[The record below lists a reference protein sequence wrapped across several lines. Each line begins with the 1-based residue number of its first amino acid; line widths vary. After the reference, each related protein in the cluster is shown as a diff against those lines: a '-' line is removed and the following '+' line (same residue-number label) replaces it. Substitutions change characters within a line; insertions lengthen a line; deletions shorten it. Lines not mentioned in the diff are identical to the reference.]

1 MAELMVLRDTAV
13 VDAGPIDSSTMIDLG
28 FSGAGDPDWTD
39 ERPRVSARV
48 VVAWVLALV
57 CLLGL
62 RTAVSAEPGPGDLLW
77 TLSVGSQ
84 VSMMGGTDVVYLV
97 DRVEPPLLVALDS
110 RTGGRR
116 WQLDVPRIPYRVSD
130 LGRGVDA
137 VLLREPT
144 GPSAGQTDAT
154 ILVDRA
160 TGVILARHA
169 GRPVRRTG
177 WLVLFEERERR
188 CDDGSAR
195 CREVTALD
203 LPTGTDRWRLRLPP
217 GGRLAADW
225 STPTRF
231 ATMGP
236 DASITVRDVATS
248 AAVVST
254 PGVDADGSGAWRSAF
269 VADLLVVGKT
279 ESVATDL
286 YAYRA
291 SDLTRMWTLRLPR
304 YSPPPDAEVG
314 PLDLRTCGG
323 FVCVSDGAG
332 TAVLDAATGGVQFR
346 TPLTVVTRLG
356 GGVLVA
362 SSHVSLRG
370 ALGATAA
377 DLSAL
382 DSDTGDVLT
391 SLPSAR
397 LSDAAAGGNSTPTGE
412 PAVLLT
418 FAERRTGFAVMASDG
433 RLSQLFSVDYTDLRC
448 AVGPAVV
455 ACLDDD
461 GVLRAWRLSA

>member
-1 MAELMVLRDTAV
+1 MVLRDTAV
-13 VDAGPIDSSTMIDLG
+13 VEAGPIDSSAMIDLG
-28 FSGAGDPDWTD
+28 LSEAWDPDWTD
-39 ERPRVSARV
+39 ERPQLSARV
-48 VVAWVLALV
+48 VVAWILAFV

-62 RTAVSAEPGPGDLLW
+62 RTAVSVETGPGDLLW

-97 DRVEPPLLVALDS
+97 DWVEPPLLVALDS

-116 WQLDVPRIPYRVSD
+116 WQLDIPRVPYRVSD
-130 LGRGVDA
+130 LGRGIDA

-160 TGVILARHA
+160 TGVVLARHA
-169 GRPVRRTG
+169 GRPVRLTG
-177 WLVLFEERERR
+177 RLVLFEERERR
-188 CDDGSAR
+188 CDNGSAR

-203 LPTGTDRWRLRLPP
+203 LTTGTDLWRLRLPL
-217 GGRLAADW
+217 GGRLPADW
-225 STPTRF
+225 STPARF
-231 ATMGP
+231 ATIGP
-236 DASITVRDVATS
+236 EGSITVRDVATS

-254 PGVDADGSGAWRSAF
+254 PGVNADGAGAWQSAF
-269 VADLLVVGKT
+269 VADLLIVGKT
-279 ESVATDL
+279 DSEATVL
-286 YAYRA
+286 FAYRA
-291 SDLTRMWTLRLPR
+291 ADLTRMWTLRLPR
-304 YSPPPDAEVG
+304 DSPPPDAEVG
-314 PLDLRTCGG
+314 PLELRTCGG

-332 TAVLDAATGGVQFR
+332 TAVLDAVTGSVQFR
-346 TPLTVVTRLG
+346 TALTVVTRLG

-370 ALGATAA
+370 ALGGTAA
-377 DLSAL
+377 DLLAL

-397 LSDAAAGGNSTPTGE
+397 LSDAAAGGASMPTGAA
-412 PAVLLT
+412 AVLLT
-418 FAERRTGFAVMASDG
+418 FGEQRTGFAVMASDG
-433 RLSQLFSVDYTDLRC
+433 TLSQLFSVDYTDLRC

-455 ACLDDD
+455 ACLGDD